1 MKKRL
6 TYKEYTALDDSSLIT
21 RFTRFTTL
29 DNDSVFFTVLGLN
42 ILVLIACFV
51 VVIGGR
57 L

>member
-21 RFTRFTTL
+21 RFTRFTSL
-29 DNDSVFFTVLGLN
+29 DHDSVFFTVLGLN